1 MLNRMKDSPTV
12 VIHPIQ
18 NEADYSN
25 PRASSGKTASGYNT
39 QVNLYCN
46 PQQVVHWW
54 SAPLPLF

>member
-1 MLNRMKDSPTV
+1 MKDSPTV